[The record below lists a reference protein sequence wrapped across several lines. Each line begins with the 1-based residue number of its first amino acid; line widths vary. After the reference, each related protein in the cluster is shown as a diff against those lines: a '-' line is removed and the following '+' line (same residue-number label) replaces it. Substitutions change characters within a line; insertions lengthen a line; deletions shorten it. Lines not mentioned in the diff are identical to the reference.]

1 MSLLIL
7 SECGKMRTRITLN
20 TDTFLRSV
28 LILLTE
34 SFNFLTGKKVLIIF
48 MLANRLL
55 FSTKRL
61 RISLKILF
69 RTKQSLVTGKFY
81 ISDGMSA
88 I

>member
-7 SECGKMRTRITLN
+7 SECGKMRTRITLY

>member
-34 SFNFLTGKKVLIIF
+34 SFNFLTGKKVIIF